1 MPQSKVRKG
10 SVTNN
15 CFILGAGMTGLAA
28 GFASGLPIFEA
39 KSHPG
44 GICSSYYLKP
54 GDSKRLMTPPQ
65 NGEAYRFEIGGGH
78 WIFGGD
84 TLVLNFLKRF
94 VKIKNYRRRSSIL
107 LNSGMLSVPYPI
119 QNHLKF
125 LKPDISARALMEM
138 ANGSG
143 EPRTMKDWL
152 TTHFGPTLCK
162 LFFHPFHEL
171 YTAGLFDRIAPQD
184 SYKSPVNYS
193 DIIQGAISA
202 APPVGYNVDFVYP
215 EHGMGE
221 LARRLSAGIDLR
233 FDKQVT
239 KIDTKNKTLFF
250 SDGTEQVYDKLLS
263 TLPLNHM
270 VRISGLRS
278 DTGEDP
284 YSSVLVLNI
293 GAVSGDRCPED
304 HWLYVPE
311 SRSGFHRVGFYS
323 NVDRSFLP
331 RSMRTDSGRVSIYVE
346 RAYPGGRQPDSVDIQ
361 RYSDGVIRDLQ
372 ELGYIGEVEVVDDTW
387 IDVAYTWS
395 WPASN
400 WKEAIIKR
408 LEENAIFP
416 VGRYARWSFQ
426 GIAASLRDGLL
437 FGAAFR
443 K

>member
-1 MPQSKVRKG
+1 MTKK
-10 SVTNN
+10 

-28 GFASGLPIFEA
+28 GFASGLPVFEA

-54 GDSKRLMTPPQ
+54 GDSQRLLQPPK

-84 TLVLNFLKRF
+84 TLILNFLKRF
-94 VKIKNYRRRSSIL
+94 VKVKNYRRRSSIL

-125 LKPDISARALMEM
+125 LKPDISAQALTEM

-143 EPRTMKDWL
+143 NPQTMKDWL
-152 TTHFGPTLCK
+152 TTYFGPTLCK

-184 SYKSPVNYS
+184 SYKSPVNFS
-193 DIIQGAISA
+193 DIINGAISTT
-202 APPVGYNVDFVYP
+202 PPVGYNVEFVYP
-215 EHGMGE
+215 EHGLSD
-221 LARRLSAGIDLR
+221 LALRLSADIDLNL
-233 FDKQVT
+233 DKQVT
-239 KIDTKNKTLFF
+239 KIDSKNKTLFF

-263 TLPLNHM
+263 TLPLNYM
-270 VRISGLRS
+270 ARLSGLEANMR
-278 DTGEDP
+278 EDP

-293 GAVSGDRCPED
+293 GAVRGERCPED
-304 HWLYVPE
+304 HWVYVPE

-331 RSMRTDSGRVSIYVE
+331 RSMRKDGDRVSIYVE
-346 RAYPGGRQPDSVDIQ
+346 RAYPGGRKPVRPDIQ
-361 RYSDGVIRDLQ
+361 RYSDEVIQDLQ
-372 ELGYIGEVEVVDDTW
+372 ELGFIGEAEVVDDTW

-395 WPASN
+395 WPAST
-400 WKEAIIKR
+400 WKQAIIKR
-408 LEENAIFP
+408 LEENAIYP

-426 GIAASLRDGLL
+426 GIADSLREGLL
-437 FGAAFR
+437 LGAAF